1 MAAILNR
8 RYRAQGRNRLNEGEE
23 LLTPQP
29 APDQAPQGQ
38 CFKTGQACGHMLPN
52 SAEQNQ
58 HDEVADVS
66 NR

>member
-8 RYRAQGRNRLNEGEE
+8 RYRAQRRNRLNEDEE
-23 LLTPQP
+23 QLTPQP
-29 APDQAPQGQ
+29 APDQAPRGQ
-38 CFKTGQACGHMLPN
+38 CFKTGQACGFKLPN
-52 SAEQNQ
+52 GAEQNQ